1 MDIPILGGVMTI
13 NLNDCESM
21 GINTRYSA
29 EGIDEEYAYIGK
41 KHCPFGTAFKLVRQR
56 IQPYTYTPE
65 SGDAPKE
72 FNVFTIKLWNDK
84 TEDIPFNATFFYGE

>member
-1 MDIPILGGVMTI
+1 MTI

-41 KHCPFGTAFKLVRQR
+41 KHCPFGTAFKLVRQHTSIYIYAR
-56 IQPYTYTPE
+56 IWRC
-65 SGDAPKE
+65 PKR
-72 FNVFTIKLWNDK
+72 VQCIHD
-84 TEDIPFNATFFYGE
+84 

>member
-1 MDIPILGGVMTI
+1 MNI

-29 EGIDEEYAYIGK
+29 EGIDEEYASIGK
-41 KHCPFGTAFKLVRQR
+41 KHGPVGTAFKLVRQR
-56 IQPYTYTPE
+56 IQEYTPE